1 MWKFNIHIDRGLNT
15 VMENGRYAAVV
26 QDPTIISRGLRGK
39 PLPPSCLR
47 CDDNDVYDATT
58 TTRRRLNTHGH
69 DRSWQ
74 TAKSDDANCE
84 YQMSKLF
91 AIRRILIHSCLDL
104 RERISKYILN
114 CNKKRRSDDSFVMKL
129 S

>member
-26 QDPTIISRGLRGK
+26 QDPTIISRGLRGN
-39 PLPPSCLR
+39 LSPPPAF
-47 CDDNDVYDATT
+47 DATT
-58 TTRRRLNTHGH
+58 TTSTTRRRLNTHGH

>member
-1 MWKFNIHIDRGLNT
+1 
-15 VMENGRYAAVV
+15 MENGRYAAVV

-39 PLPPSCLR
+39 LLPPPPPPLLSMR
-47 CDDNDVYDATT
+47 RQR
-58 TTRRRLNTHGH
+58 RRRLNTHGH

-74 TAKSDDANCE
+74 TAKSDGANCE

-104 RERISKYILN
+104 RVYRNI
-114 CNKKRRSDDSFVMKL
+114 F
-129 S
+129 